1 MQIRR
6 EDKEFI
12 NYLRLLGAGMGA
24 ILAVLAVFHL
34 RDNAKNQLSEQR
46 HYVQQ
51 NFALANSPLIKSLQ
65 VADNIATGFLDN
77 AKQAD
82 AELGRLESGFWATVS
97 QVDLIV
103 LSATVCVAG
112 LVGGYCSV
120 WLLSAIGTLGTIKLI
135 RLTYKIIW
143 HIRPEFDGGR
153 QQIQSGNNVRIKR
166 NEHRI
171 LPGLLKLS
179 VMALIGLLILWAAV
193 YYYTG

>member
-51 NFALANSPLIKSLQ
+51 NFALANSPLIESLQ
-65 VADNIATGFLDN
+65 VVDNIAGGFLDN

-97 QVDLIV
+97 PVDLTV
-103 LSATVCVAG
+103 LSATACVVG
-112 LVGGYCSV
+112 LIGGYCSV
-120 WLLSAIGTLGTIKLI
+120 WLLSTIGTLVTIKLI

-143 HIRPEFDGGR
+143 RIRPEFDGGR

-179 VMALIGLLILWAAV
+179 VMALIGLIILWAAV

>member
-12 NYLRLLGAGMGA
+12 NYLRLLGAGIGA

-34 RDNAKNQLSEQR
+34 RDNAKNQLSEQK

-51 NFALANSPLIKSLQ
+51 NLAFANSPLIESLQ

-82 AELGRLESGFWATVS
+82 AELGRLESGFWVTVS

-103 LSATVCVAG
+103 LSATVCVGG
-112 LVGGYCSV
+112 LIGGYCSV
-120 WLLSAIGTLGTIKLI
+120 WLLSTIGTLVTIKLI
-135 RLTYKIIW
+135 RLTYRIIW
-143 HIRPEFDGGR
+143 RIRPEFDGGR

-166 NEHRI
+166 DEHRI
-171 LPGLLKLS
+171 LPGVLKLS
-179 VMALIGLLILWAAV
+179 VMAIIGLLILWAAV

>member
-24 ILAVLAVFHL
+24 ILAVLAVLHL
-34 RDNAKNQLSEQR
+34 RNNANNQLSEQKR
-46 HYVQQ
+46 YVQQ
-51 NFALANSPLIKSLQ
+51 NFAFANSPLTESLQ
-65 VADNIATGFLDN
+65 VADNIASGFLDN
-77 AKQAD
+77 TKQAD
-82 AELGRLESGFWATVS
+82 AELSRLENGFWANLS
-97 QVDLIV
+97 SVDLTV
-103 LSATVCVAG
+103 LSATVCVGG
-112 LVGGYCSV
+112 LIGGYCSV
-120 WLLSAIGTLGTIKLI
+120 WLLSAIGTFGTIKLI

-143 HIRPEFDGGR
+143 RIRPEFDGGR

-166 NEHRI
+166 DERRI

-179 VMALIGLLILWAAV
+179 VMALIGLIILWAAV